1 MARVFFMPI
10 SVASVRI
17 DVLSV
22 EGVMMSMS
30 CRTKLR
36 VSAGRR

>member
-1 MARVFFMPI
+1 MSLESLM
-10 SVASVRI
+10 I

-30 CRTKLR
+30 CRIRLSVADRKD
-36 VSAGRR
+36 RRPRSL